1 MSAAARLEALRW
13 ALGPE
18 APPAV
23 GATLRARGEAR
34 REQGATPEA
43 AAGEVVPLAVEA
55 RAAVEAGLW
64 TPAVTSGGWLRLV
77 PHLAAGGPA
86 VLRVLWW
93 CAGAARAVRGL
104 AGASREPV
112 TLGPAV
118 EGALTGDGLP
128 ELVISGGWRG
138 LCAEVGGLTGHKGP
152 GAVRAAVEALRAAG
166 LVDFTEH
173 RIPPEHLG
181 EGSGYRVRLELGLAL
196 TPDGLARDTGAPARL
211 RYAVPTLPPSAE
223 VEALPP
229 RWRAAGARL
238 EAGAVAA
245 LCFGARDLAERGGV
259 VLQRA
264 ALAEAAGLP
273 PAAGA
278 EVWSRLG
285 RFAEVTPGRWT
296 LAARD
301 DVERA
306 ALELLTSGG
315 WLRVRAAEHARA
327 TAAKRKRRAG

>member
-1 MSAAARLEALRW
+1 VSEAARLEALQW

-23 GATLRARGEAR
+23 GATLRARAEAR
-34 REQGATPEA
+34 LQHGEDRTG
-43 AAGEVVPLAVEA
+43 AAGEAAPLAIAA
-55 RAAVEAGLW
+55 RAALEAGLW

-77 PHLAAGGPA
+77 QHLAAGGPA

-93 CAGAARAVRGL
+93 CAGAARTVRGL
-104 AGASREPV
+104 AGPSREPV

-118 EGALTGDGLP
+118 EGALADDGLP
-128 ELVISGGWRG
+128 KLLISGGWRA
-138 LCAEVGGLTGHKGP
+138 LCAAVGGPTWKGAP
-152 GAVRAAVEALRAAG
+152 ADVRAAVEALRAAG
-166 LVDFTEH
+166 LVSFTED
-173 RIPPEHLG
+173 RLPPERLG
-181 EGSGYRVRLELGLAL
+181 GASGYRLLLRLGLAL
-196 TPDGLARDTGAPARL
+196 TPDGLARETGAPARL

-264 ALAEAAGLP
+264 ALAEAAGLT
-273 PAAGA
+273 ASAGA
-278 EVWSRLG
+278 EVWARLG

-301 DVERA
+301 DSERA
-306 ALELLTSGG
+306 ALELMTAGG
-315 WLRVRAAEHARA
+315 RLRLGAGVRVRVKAARRKARV
-327 TAAKRKRRAG
+327 G

>member
-1 MSAAARLEALRW
+1 MSADADALRW
-13 ALGPE
+13 ALNE

-23 GATLRARGEAR
+23 GATVQARGAAR
-34 REQGATPEA
+34 LQRGATHEA
-43 AAGEVVPLAVEA
+43 AAGEVAPLAVAA
-55 RAAVEAGLW
+55 RAALEAGLW

-93 CAGAARAVRGL
+93 CGKAAREVRGL
-104 AGASREPV
+104 AGPSREPV

-118 EGALTGDGLP
+118 EGALSGDGLP
-128 ELVISGGWRG
+128 ELVISGGWRA
-138 LCAEVGGLTGHKGP
+138 LCAAVGGPDGHKRP
-152 GAVRAAVEALRAAG
+152 AVVRAAVEALRAAG
-166 LVDFTEH
+166 LVDFTED
-173 RIPPEHLG
+173 RLRPEHLG
-181 EGSGYRVRLELGLAL
+181 GANGYRLRLRLGLAL
-196 TPDGLARDTGAPARL
+196 TPDGLARETGAPARL

-264 ALAEAAGLP
+264 ALAEAAGLT
-273 PAAGA
+273 ASAGA
-278 EVWSRLG
+278 EVWARLG

-301 DVERA
+301 DGERA
-306 ALELLTSGG
+306 ALELMTAGG
-315 WLRVRAAEHARA
+315 RLRLGAGVRVKAVR
-327 TAAKRKRRAG
+327 RK

>member
-1 MSAAARLEALRW
+1 MSAEARLEALRW

-34 REQGATPEA
+34 LQHGATHEA

-86 VLRVLWW
+86 VLRALWW
-93 CAGAARAVRGL
+93 CAGAARTVRGL

-118 EGALTGDGLP
+118 DGALTGDGLP

-138 LCAEVGGLTGHKGP
+138 LCAEVGGPKWKGAP
-152 GAVRAAVEALRAAG
+152 ADVRAAVEALRAAG
-166 LVDFTEH
+166 LVDFTEE
-173 RIPPEHLG
+173 RLRPEHLG
-181 EGSGYRVRLELGLAL
+181 GASGYRVRLRLGLAL

-211 RYAVPTLPPSAE
+211 RYAVPTLPPSGE

-245 LCFGARDLAERGGV
+245 LCFGAPDLAARGGV

-273 PAAGA
+273 AAAGA

-301 DVERA
+301 EAERA
-306 ALELLTSGG
+306 ALELMTEGG
-315 WLRVRAAEHARA
+315 RLRLGARERERVK
-327 TAAKRKRRAG
+327 TAKRKARAG